1 MDIDPVIRKTRNT
14 LEPFA
19 WSEAAYDRGKDPLA
33 HKVMCEATEFR
44 LKAGYTVPLFTRSGD
59 QGGMTFGGER
69 FEGSPDAKKALHLI
83 AIYGHGK
90 ARAIAMA
97 RQRTVVATPKL
108 SAREIE
114 VLKWCAAGKTN
125 SAIADIL
132 LVSETTIETHIVA
145 CMPQARLHEP
155 HPRGRRSDA
164 CPSDLL
170 IFFRLSW
177 KSRIPPR
184 THLTKDFAAT

>member
-1 MDIDPVIRKTRNT
+1 
-14 LEPFA
+14 
-19 WSEAAYDRGKDPLA
+19 
-33 HKVMCEATEFR
+33 
-44 LKAGYTVPLFTRSGD
+44 
-59 QGGMTFGGER
+59 MTFGGER
-69 FEGSPDAKKALHLI
+69 FEASPDAKKALHLI

-132 LVSETTIETHIVA
+132 LVSETTIETHIARACRKLDCMNRTHAVA
-145 CMPQARLHEP
+145 EAMRARL
-155 HPRGRRSDA
+155 
-164 CPSDLL
+164 
-170 IFFRLSW
+170 IF
-177 KSRIPPR
+177 
-184 THLTKDFAAT
+184 